1 MIMPTSQHRIKLS
14 WCAPLLASVLAGCG
28 DKAPVA
34 VAMDSKPAAK
44 IALSAALPPP
54 KVVAAHPL
62 DGLTSDEMIAVVN
75 ILRDAKATDDK
86 SFFPLIE
93 LSEPLKETVL
103 AWKPGEALMRKAYV
117 NFKGLNGTQEAL
129 VNITGRKVEK
139 IAALAGEPMIMLE
152 EFMSAMQVALE
163 DKAFVVALAK
173 RNLKPDDTFCL
184 PLTAGNF
191 LQQTEKGKRLMKV
204 PCYVKPSGSNFYAKP
219 IEGLFAEVDL
229 KARKVTQIVD
239 EGVVP
244 IAKDGWGYTEKEVAA
259 RIKLREPIAAAE
271 MMKSPPSF
279 KINGA
284 AIEWDIWKFRYR
296 VDKRPGMVLSA
307 VNVRDQD
314 TWRSVLYQ
322 ANLSEVFVPYQD
334 PGKAW
339 YWRTYMD
346 SGEYGFGVF
355 LSPLVAGMD
364 CPQNATLLPAVM
376 HQDNGQPVD
385 IPNAICVFERNPGKP
400 AWRHYEIF
408 AQSDKTAVPAEGRPD
423 TELVVRSASEV
434 GNYDYLVDY
443 VFHTNGSI
451 HIDVIATGIDAVKG
465 AATKH
470 LKDATAAKD
479 TQYGSLIAP
488 HLIAPN
494 HDHYFNFRLDFD
506 IDGVNNSFVK
516 TDITRG
522 KATAGSP
529 RKSLWVANPKAIESE
544 LEGRLRI
551 DNTKPALYTVTNPN
565 VEGPMGHKP
574 AYAIMPR
581 DTVAYGPYD
590 FENDPPMKRNAYIGY
605 SFWNTLYDQD
615 KRYAGGKFAFASD
628 GSDTL
633 ATWVKKNRSI
643 KNKDV
648 VTWYTIGFHH
658 VPHTEDWPVMSGHQV
673 GIELRPYNFFAHN
686 PALTLRNVPSK

>member
-1 MIMPTSQHRIKLS
+1 MIHSQKFVALT
-14 WCAPLLASVLAGCG
+14 CSVLLFAVLPGCG
-28 DKAPVA
+28 EKTPKSAAPET
-34 VAMDSKPAAK
+34 KPAA
-44 IALSAALPPP
+44 APAAAPSPP
-54 KVVAAHPL
+54 KAVATHPL
-62 DGLTSDEMIAVVN
+62 DGLTADEMIAVVK

-103 AWKPGEALMRKAYV
+103 AWKSGEPLLRKAYV
-117 NFKGLNGTQEAL
+117 NFKGLKGTQEAL
-129 VNITGRKVEK
+129 VNITERKIER

-163 DKAFVVALAK
+163 DKSFIAALAT

-191 LQQTEKGKRLMKV
+191 LQQTDKGKRLMKV
-204 PCYVKPSGSNFYAKP
+204 PCYVKPGGSNFYAKP

-229 KARKVTQIVD
+229 KTRKVTQIVD

-244 IAKDGWGYTEKEVAA
+244 VAKDDWGYTEKEVAA
-259 RIKLREPIAAAE
+259 RTKLR
-271 MMKSPPSF
+271 PPSTPVEVVQAQPNF
-279 KINGA
+279 KIDGA

-296 VDKRPGMVLSA
+296 VDKRPGMVLSD
-307 VNVRDQD
+307 VKVRDD
-314 TWRSVLYQ
+314 DKWRSVLYQ

-364 CPQNATLLPAVM
+364 CPKNATFLPAVV

-385 IPNAICVFERNPGKP
+385 IPNAICVFERNTGKP

-408 AQSDKTAVPAEGRPD
+408 AQSDKVSVPAEGRPD

-451 HIDVIATGIDAVKG
+451 NIDVIATGIDAVKG

-488 HLIAPN
+488 HLVAPN

-516 TDITRG
+516 TDIARG
-522 KATAGSP
+522 KPPAGSQ
-529 RKSLWVANPKAIESE
+529 RKSFWVASPKTVESE

-551 DNTKPALYTVTNPN
+551 DNAKPALYTVTNPN
-565 VEGPMGHKP
+565 LEGPMGHKP
-574 AYAIMPR
+574 SYAIMPR

-590 FENDPPMKRNAYIGY
+590 YENDPPMKRNAYIGY

-615 KRYAGGKFAFASD
+615 KRYAGGKFAFGSD

-633 ATWVKKNRSI
+633 ATWVKKNRNI

-686 PALTLRNVPSK
+686 PALTLRGGAAK